1 MFAAVGTGFEARLH
15 GATKWIGGHGTTI
28 AAVIVDS
35 GKFDRTCNGKFPSF
49 IFPSQGY
56 RGLQFSPTFG
66 LAAFAV
72 KLRVELMCDI
82 GPALNPFGAKF
93 LLIQGVETQLACSA
107 TLRQRAFSGEV
118 QYLLPHV
125 VIKMGIQPCAR
136 VSRQVSYPGL
146 ERHAYHEEAKRLLRP
161 GTFGGV
167 LSFGI
172 KGDIHVASR
181 VIDTLKLASN
191 LANVGDAKT
200 LVIHPTSTTHLE
212 LGAGGDECDGGLD
225 SGVLHRS
232 FASESIQDKDVVI
245 VGGGPVGL
253 ALASAIGFNPLVRES
268 LNVAL
273 IDAGD
278 LSKIRDWSLPHDTF
292 SNLPRGE
299 MARLA
304 ENLNLQRGFLR
315 HLDKLESIQVLQK
328 LKVKSIQPEVDS
340 NGWPLVH
347 LSDGTTIRAR
357 LLVGADGFSSP
368 VRSYAGISSYGWS
381 YDTQAVVA
389 TLNRAPRGAFERPD
403 HIAYQRF
410 LPTGPIAFLPLSHR
424 LLSNVLA
431 SMINAA
437 FRLPEV
443 SIRYLHD
450 RILEA
455 EAAGAT
461 LSHDAIK
468 DEIAFRERSNNIS
481 KYPAYALPSLRL
493 PSQAGTIASFPLRY
507 NHTEAYLGEGA
518 GSRTVLI
525 GDAAHT
531 IHPLAG
537 QGLDLGLGDVECLA
551 RCIDQTLKHGGDIGS
566 YTALRPYASER
577 YFANHKVMSAV
588 DKLHKLYS
596 STVEPII
603 SKGMFAPS
611 SRSGSSEPI
620 SEDTIYQAPPQN
632 KGSALFPSL
641 LVSLP
646 SYPLSASRDVEG
658 VFLMLGLIAGGNK
671 SVTIFITVLRLIIP
685 QVCSLN
691 ISPQEEWFKDIQKDR
706 GRAVYGLKEK
716 NLAKAYIK
724 LIPLGMKDP
733 DASRLLNWKRP
744 SGKFVESKRS
754 SVVEG
759 SLSVDDLNGIL
770 DELSKNIGKQDV
782 QSKILQRIYNRS
794 TAEEQKWMVRIILKD
809 MVISVKEITVFS
821 VFHPDAED
829 LLNTCSDLKKVAWEL
844 SDPTRRLK
852 AEDKAIQLLRAFA
865 PMLCKRPKNRIE
877 ESVEEIQ
884 GHAAMSIFAVLG
896 KDYIGLYGKYVGEGS
911 LTPHIDAAFDERV
924 EEIILDGEMLVWD
937 PVSER
942 KFPFGTLKT
951 AALDK
956 SKAEHNPRLC
966 FKVFDL
972 LYLNGM
978 SLHNKSLKFRKRN
991 LHAWIQEISGRI
1003 EFMVEFEGKTAKDVR
1018 QRMGEVM
1025 AARGEGLIL
1034 KHPDSVYTLNG
1045 RNKDWIKVKPE
1056 YMDDLGETVDVL
1068 VVGTNSGKLWN

>member
-1 MFAAVGTGFEARLH
+1 MM
-15 GATKWIGGHGTTI
+15 
-28 AAVIVDS
+28 
-35 GKFDRTCNGKFPSF
+35 
-49 IFPSQGY
+49 Q
-56 RGLQFSPTFG
+56 PT
-66 LAAFAV
+66 
-72 KLRVELMCDI
+72 
-82 GPALNPFGAKF
+82 P
-93 LLIQGVETQLACSA
+93 
-107 TLRQRAFSGEV
+107 
-118 QYLLPHV
+118 
-125 VIKMGIQPCAR
+125 
-136 VSRQVSYPGL
+136 
-146 ERHAYHEEAKRLLRP
+146 
-161 GTFGGV
+161 
-167 LSFGI
+167 
-172 KGDIHVASR
+172 
-181 VIDTLKLASN
+181 
-191 LANVGDAKT
+191 
-200 LVIHPTSTTHLE
+200 
-212 LGAGGDECDGGLD
+212 
-225 SGVLHRS
+225 
-232 FASESIQDKDVVI
+232 
-245 VGGGPVGL
+245 
-253 ALASAIGFNPLVRES
+253 
-268 LNVAL
+268 
-273 IDAGD
+273 
-278 LSKIRDWSLPHDTF
+278 
-292 SNLPRGE
+292 
-299 MARLA
+299 
-304 ENLNLQRGFLR
+304 
-315 HLDKLESIQVLQK
+315 
-328 LKVKSIQPEVDS
+328 
-340 NGWPLVH
+340 
-347 LSDGTTIRAR
+347 
-357 LLVGADGFSSP
+357 
-368 VRSYAGISSYGWS
+368 
-381 YDTQAVVA
+381 
-389 TLNRAPRGAFERPD
+389 
-403 HIAYQRF
+403 
-410 LPTGPIAFLPLSHR
+410 
-424 LLSNVLA
+424 
-431 SMINAA
+431 
-437 FRLPEV
+437 
-443 SIRYLHD
+443 
-450 RILEA
+450 
-455 EAAGAT
+455 
-461 LSHDAIK
+461 
-468 DEIAFRERSNNIS
+468 
-481 KYPAYALPSLRL
+481 
-493 PSQAGTIASFPLRY
+493 
-507 NHTEAYLGEGA
+507 
-518 GSRTVLI
+518 
-525 GDAAHT
+525 
-531 IHPLAG
+531 
-537 QGLDLGLGDVECLA
+537 
-551 RCIDQTLKHGGDIGS
+551 
-566 YTALRPYASER
+566 
-577 YFANHKVMSAV
+577 
-588 DKLHKLYS
+588 
-596 STVEPII
+596 
-603 SKGMFAPS
+603 APS

-852 AEDKAIQLLRAFA
+852 AEPSRPCFANDQKTGLKNLSKKFRVVNSSWNIVEERLDGERIQLHRRGNEYF
-865 PMLCKRPKNRIE
+865 CCSRK
-877 ESVEEIQ
+877 
-884 GHAAMSIFAVLG
+884 G

>member
-1 MFAAVGTGFEARLH
+1 
-15 GATKWIGGHGTTI
+15 
-28 AAVIVDS
+28 
-35 GKFDRTCNGKFPSF
+35 
-49 IFPSQGY
+49 
-56 RGLQFSPTFG
+56 
-66 LAAFAV
+66 
-72 KLRVELMCDI
+72 
-82 GPALNPFGAKF
+82 
-93 LLIQGVETQLACSA
+93 
-107 TLRQRAFSGEV
+107 
-118 QYLLPHV
+118 
-125 VIKMGIQPCAR
+125 
-136 VSRQVSYPGL
+136 
-146 ERHAYHEEAKRLLRP
+146 
-161 GTFGGV
+161 
-167 LSFGI
+167 
-172 KGDIHVASR
+172 
-181 VIDTLKLASN
+181 
-191 LANVGDAKT
+191 
-200 LVIHPTSTTHLE
+200 
-212 LGAGGDECDGGLD
+212 
-225 SGVLHRS
+225 
-232 FASESIQDKDVVI
+232 
-245 VGGGPVGL
+245 
-253 ALASAIGFNPLVRES
+253 
-268 LNVAL
+268 
-273 IDAGD
+273 
-278 LSKIRDWSLPHDTF
+278 
-292 SNLPRGE
+292 
-299 MARLA
+299 MARLT

-328 LKVKSIQPEVDS
+328 LKVESIQPEVDS

-357 LLVGADGFSSP
+357 LLIASNVGADGFSSP

-389 TLNRAPRGAFERPD
+389 TLNRAPRGAFERPN

-410 LPTGPIAFLPLSHR
+410 LPTGPIAFLPLSPTVSSLVWSTR
-424 LLSNVLA
+424 LRHAAALCKSGPDVLA

-518 GSRTVLI
+518 GSRTVLM

-537 QGLDLGLGDVECLA
+537 QGLDLGLGDVECPA

-577 YFANHKVMSAV
+577 YFENHKVMSAV

-603 SKGMFAPS
+603 SKDTFAPS

-852 AEDKAIQLLRAFA
+852 AEVTVPVCSYDWHRK
-865 PMLCKRPKNRIE
+865 
-877 ESVEEIQ
+877 
-884 GHAAMSIFAVLG
+884 G
-896 KDYIGLYGKYVGEGS
+896 KDYIGLYGKHVGEGS